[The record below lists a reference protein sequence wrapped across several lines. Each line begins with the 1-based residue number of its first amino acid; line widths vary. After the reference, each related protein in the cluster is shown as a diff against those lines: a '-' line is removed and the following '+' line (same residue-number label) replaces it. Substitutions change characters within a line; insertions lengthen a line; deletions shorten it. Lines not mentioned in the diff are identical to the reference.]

1 MRRMLLPP
9 PLRIFTAR
17 CDERILKA
25 AMDTEGENREYL
37 SEQLITYLGNKRSLL
52 PFIGEA
58 VSSVQ
63 KKLNKPKLRFFD
75 VFSGSGVVS
84 RFFKQYASYLAV
96 NDCELYSRIINTC
109 YLSNSYERDMVELRG
124 YSYILADR
132 IEDCEFSGEW
142 LHGFISRLY
151 APKDDEHIQK
161 HERAFYTS
169 RNAAYLDTARSIIEE
184 FPEHIRPFFIAPLLA
199 EASVHANTAGVFKG
213 FYKNRDTGIGE
224 FGGKNGDAL
233 SRITGNIQLDFPVFS
248 NYDCETLICQN
259 DANELV
265 PSVPE
270 VDIAYLDPPYNQHP
284 YGSNYF
290 MLNLIAENKA
300 PVKPSEVSGI
310 PSDWNRS
317 VYNKRSSAQ
326 QALFRLIDDIKTKF
340 ILLSFNSEGFIS
352 KGEIVNGLKK
362 RGKLDVFES
371 PYTVFRGSRNLHK
384 RDVRVTEYLFLL
396 EKK

>member
-1 MRRMLLPP
+1 
-9 PLRIFTAR
+9 
-17 CDERILKA
+17 
-25 AMDTEGENREYL
+25 MDIHGENPDYL

-63 KKLNKPKLRFFD
+63 KKLNVSKLRFFD

-84 RFFKQYASYLAV
+84 RFFKQYASYVAV
-96 NDCELYSRIINTC
+96 NDSELYSRIINTC

-124 YSYILADR
+124 SFCILADK
-132 IEDCEFSGEW
+132 IAHCEFAGEW

-151 APKDDEHIQK
+151 APKDDENIQK
-161 HERAFYTS
+161 HERVFYTS
-169 RNAAYLDTARSIIEE
+169 RNAAYLDTARSIIEK
-184 FPEHIRPFFIAPLLA
+184 FPERIRPFFIAPLLA

-233 SRITGNIQLDFPVFS
+233 GRITGNIELYFPVFS
-248 NYDCETLICQN
+248 NYDCETLICQS
-259 DANELV
+259 DANELA
-265 PSVPE
+265 PSIPE
-270 VDIAYLDPPYNQHP
+270 VDVAYLDPPYNQHP

-290 MLNLIAENKA
+290 MLNLIAENKE
-300 PVKPSEVSGI
+300 PVNFSEVSGI
-310 PSDWNRS
+310 PSNWNRS
-317 VYNKRSSAQ
+317 VYNKAACAEG
-326 QALFRLIDDIKTKF
+326 ALTRLIDDIKAKF

-352 KGEIVNGLKK
+352 KDEITAMLKK
-362 RGKLDVFES
+362 RGKLEIFES

-384 RDVRVTEYLFLL
+384 RNIGVTEYLFLL
-396 EKK
+396 EKN

>member
-25 AMDTEGENREYL
+25 AMDTEGENRKYL
-37 SEQLITYLGNKRSLL
+37 TEQLITYLGNKRSLL

-84 RFFKQYASYLAV
+84 RFFKQYASYLVV

-142 LHGFISRLY
+142 LHGFISLLY

-161 HERAFYTS
+161 DERAFYTS

-184 FPEHIRPFFIAPLLA
+184 FPEL
-199 EASVHANTAGVFKG
+199 
-213 FYKNRDTGIGE
+213 
-224 FGGKNGDAL
+224 
-233 SRITGNIQLDFPVFS
+233 S

-326 QALFRLIDDIKTKF
+326 QALFRLIDDIKAKF

-352 KGEIVNGLKK
+352 KDEIVNGLKK